1 MENVPMSRIMKE
13 IEKQTRYLFISK
25 GAIDT
30 DRKLSLD
37 LTDRTIREVLDQMVK
52 GSSIQYDF
60 EEAYIILSE
69 KPQAASARIAGRVL
83 DAAGRRWSGHR
94 SSCGGTTVGVSTDTG
109 AVSNWR
115 SRPRRPPGS
124 WRSAIWAVKRPV

>member
-60 EEAYIILSE
+60 EEAYIILP
-69 KPQAASARIAGRVL
+69 K
-83 DAAGRRWSGHR
+83 
-94 SSCGGTTVGVSTDTG
+94 
-109 AVSNWR
+109 N
-115 SRPRRPPGS
+115 RRPLPHGLQ
-124 WRSAIWAVKRPV
+124 AG